1 MTKSPP
7 METLQPPSETLSFSD
22 VRLHF
27 VRVIPGDPARDFV
40 PAYHFRILIADGLDV
55 GHINF
60 RVGDTEHVRVCAG
73 HIGFEI
79 GEQFRGHGY
88 ALQACRAIAPFVRS
102 VSGTVT
108 ITCDPDNVGSTRTI
122 ERLGAGFTDEVLVPV
137 HDPHY
142 KRGSRSKRRYKWTP

>member
-1 MTKSPP
+1 MTAALAEKPLPAPP
-7 METLQPPSETLSFSD
+7 ANLSSGEVTL
-22 VRLHF
+22 RF
-27 VRVIPGDPARDFV
+27 VRVVPGEPSRGFV
-40 PAYHFRILIADGLDV
+40 PYYHFRILRADSVDV

-79 GEQFRGHGY
+79 LEQFRGRGY

-142 KRGSRSKRRYKWTP
+142 